1 MKVHSKILTCLLN
14 AVLLLWPLCAYSS
27 EKAPVFD
34 VITVNATITPPI
46 AQYIVQN
53 IEISTRDGAEGI
65 IILLDTP
72 GGLDLAMRDIAKGIL
87 NASIPVIVFVY
98 PPGAR
103 SASAGVIITVAAH
116 IAAMAPGTNI
126 GAAHPVSIGI
136 GGGEMDKTMAGKVE
150 NDATAYVRGIA
161 RQKGRNED
169 WVERAVRRSE
179 SITAEDALSN
189 KVIDFVATDVRDLL
203 EKIDNRTV
211 FLASGKVQ
219 VVLKTRGAIINEKK
233 MSLRQGI
240 LAAISDP
247 NIAYIL
253 MLIGLAGLYFEFT
266 SPGAMLP
273 GTIGGIALLLSFFA
287 LQTLPVSYVGMLLII
302 FGVLLFIAEI
312 KVLSHGL
319 LTVGGIVS
327 LVMGSLM
334 LFDSSDPALRVSWQ
348 VLLPAVAT
356 ISLFF
361 VAVIVV
367 VVKAQR
373 QKHYLGEDALV
384 GEAGEAVTD
393 INDDGRVF
401 IKGEYW
407 QASSDQQVGKGQKV
421 RVVRAMGMKLKI
433 EQL

>member
-1 MKVHSKILTCLLN
+1 MFKT
-14 AVLLLWPLCAYSS
+14 VLLIGVMLIWPGCSYGS

-53 IEISTRDGAEGI
+53 IEAATREGAQGI

-136 GGGEMDKTMAGKVE
+136 GGGEMDKAVSSKVE
-150 NDATAYVRGIA
+150 NDAAAYVRGIA
-161 RQKGRNED
+161 RQRGRNED

-179 SITAEDALSN
+179 SITAEDALNN
-189 KVIDFVATDVRDLL
+189 KVIDLVATDVRDLL
-203 EKIDNRTV
+203 EKVDNRTV
-211 FLASGKVQ
+211 SLVSGKIQ
-219 VVLKTRGAIINEKK
+219 IVLKTRGAIINEKK

-266 SPGAMLP
+266 SPGALLP
-273 GTIGGIALLLSFFA
+273 GIIGGIALLLSFFA
-287 LQTLPVSYVGMLLII
+287 LQTLPVNYAGMLLII

-334 LFDSSDPALRVSWQ
+334 LFDSPDPALQVSWQ
-348 VLLPAVAT
+348 VMLPAVAT

-361 VAVIVV
+361 VGVIALVI
-367 VVKAQR
+367 KAQR
-373 QKHYLGEDALV
+373 QKQYLGEESLV
-384 GEAGEAVTD
+384 GEEGEAVTD
-393 INDDGRVF
+393 FQADGRVF

-407 QASSDQQVGKGQKV
+407 QASSDQKVVKGQKV
-421 RVVRAMGMKLKI
+421 RVLRVKGMKLNI
-433 EQL
+433 EGL